1 MRLHFLILAVV
12 VSFLSCNQKK
22 EIAPPQSNKALKKTI
37 HTFLDDWHKAASEAN
52 FEAYFSKMDSTS
64 VFIGTDASENWTK
77 KQFENF
83 SKPYFDKGEAWNFV
97 ALERNIYMNDA
108 NNFIW
113 FDELLETWMGTCRG
127 SGVLEK
133 KDRSWK
139 IKQYVLSIEIPNA
152 DVQAVILEKRKSD
165 SLFLTRFYK

>member
-1 MRLHFLILAVV
+1 MT
-12 VSFLSCNQKK
+12 K
-22 EIAPPQSNKALKKTI
+22 E
-37 HTFLDDWHKAASEAN
+37 
-52 FEAYFSKMDSTS
+52 
-64 VFIGTDASENWTK
+64 
-77 KQFENF
+77 QFENF

>member
-1 MRLHFLILAVV
+1 MRIYLLILV
-12 VSFLSCNQKK
+12 VSFFSCNQKK
-22 EIAPPQSNKALKKTI
+22 EIALTSTNPALKKTI

-52 FEAYFSKMDSTS
+52 FEAYFSKMDSAS

-83 SKPYFDKGEAWNFV
+83 SKPYFDKGKAWSFA
-97 ALERNIYMNDA
+97 ALERNIYINDA

-133 KDRSWK
+133 KDMSWK

-152 DVQAVILEKRKSD
+152 DVQTVILEKRKSD
-165 SLFLTRFYK
+165 SIFLTRFHK

>member
-1 MRLHFLILAVV
+1 MRTRFLSL
-12 VSFLSCNQKK
+12 FLVGFFFSCNQKK
-22 EIAPPQSNKALKKTI
+22 QIALPPTNTALKKTI

-52 FEAYFSKMDSTS
+52 FDAYFSKMDSTS

-83 SKPYFDKGEAWNFV
+83 SKPYFDKGKAWSFE
-97 ALERNIYMNDA
+97 ALERNIYINDA

-133 KDRSWK
+133 KDMSWK

-152 DVQAVILEKRKSD
+152 DVQTVILEKRKSD
-165 SLFLTRFYK
+165 SIFLTRFYK